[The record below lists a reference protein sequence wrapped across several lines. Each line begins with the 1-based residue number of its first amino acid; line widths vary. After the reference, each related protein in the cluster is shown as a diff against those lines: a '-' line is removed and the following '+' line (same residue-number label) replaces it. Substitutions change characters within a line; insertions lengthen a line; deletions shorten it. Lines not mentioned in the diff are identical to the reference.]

1 MSIGSV
7 DNPLRVAIVGSGPSG
22 FYASEALIKSDLVVE
37 IDLIERLPSP
47 FGLVRSGV
55 APDHP
60 KLKQAIEVYKKIAQH
75 PEFNF
80 VGNVTVGKDINATQL
95 QDHYHAV
102 IYTCGA
108 ETDRKLGIPGEDLK
122 GSYTATEFVGWYN
135 GHPDYR
141 EHTFD
146 LSHET
151 AVVIGQGN
159 VAADVSRILAK
170 SVDELKHTDISQHAL
185 DALSESKI
193 KTIYVVGR
201 RGPAQAKFASKE
213 LKEFLEIENCRPYI
227 DPKELQLN
235 SVSQE
240 ELEAKEGRGNK
251 KNVEIF
257 QKFVE
262 FEDTNKPRT
271 CISTFLKSP
280 VRLEESENSNGQL
293 GKVVLEINEL
303 SGGPFK
309 QSAKGTG
316 ETMEIDCGILFRS
329 IGYNGVPIEGVPFY
343 DRWGTIPNEEGR
355 ILTEHGGDVVTG
367 LYTAGWI
374 KRGPSGIIGTNRA
387 CAVESVEM
395 LLQDINKFPSDKEG
409 RVALYKI
416 LDDNNARYINY
427 PQWEHID
434 AAEVA
439 AGEPKGKPREKFTR
453 RDEMLTI
460 ANA

>member
-1 MSIGSV
+1 MSILGSES
-7 DNPLRVAIVGSGPSG
+7 NPLNVAIVGSGPSG
-22 FYASEALIKSDLVVE
+22 FYATEALIKSDLNVE
-37 IDLIERLPSP
+37 IDLIERLPAP

-60 KLKQAIEVYKKIAQH
+60 KLKQAIEVYKKIAQN

-80 VGNVTVGKDINATQL
+80 VGNVTVGKDVSAQEL
-95 QDHYHAV
+95 QEMYHAV

-108 ETDRKLGIPGEDLK
+108 ETDRKLGIPGEDLT

-141 EHTFD
+141 DRIFD

-151 AVVIGQGN
+151 AVVVGQGN

-185 DALSESKI
+185 DVLTESKI

-213 LKEFLEIENCRPYI
+213 LKEFLEIENCRAYI
-227 DPKELQLN
+227 DPKEMILN
-235 SVSQE
+235 DISQQ
-240 ELEAKEGRGNK
+240 ELESKEGRGNK

-257 QKFVE
+257 QKFAE
-262 FEDTNKPRT
+262 SEDSGKPRT
-271 CISTFLKSP
+271 CIFTFLKSP
-280 VRLEESENSNGQL
+280 IRLE
-293 GKVVLEINEL
+293 GKDRLEKAVLEVNGLTGEM
-303 SGGPFK
+303 FK

-316 ETMEIDCGILFRS
+316 ETLEIECGILFRS

-343 DRWGTIPNEEGR
+343 DRWGTIPNIEGR
-355 ILTEHGGDVVTG
+355 ITAEQDGEVVPG

-387 CAVESVEM
+387 CAVETVGM
-395 LLQDINKFPSDKEG
+395 LLEDISKFDVNKPG
-409 RVALYKI
+409 RTALYKI
-416 LDDNNARYINY
+416 LDSKGARYINY
-427 PQWEHID
+427 PQWTKID
-434 AAEVA
+434 AAEVE
-439 AGEPKGKPREKFTR
+439 AGKPKGKPREKFTR
-453 RDEMLTI
+453 REEMLDI
-460 ANA
+460 AS

>member
-1 MSIGSV
+1 MSEIGSET
-7 DNPLRVAIVGSGPSG
+7 NPLRVAIVGSGPSG
-22 FYASEALIKSDLVVE
+22 FYATEALIKSDFKVE
-37 IDLIERLPSP
+37 IDLIERLPAP
-47 FGLVRSGV
+47 FGLVRNGV

-60 KLKQAIEVYKKIAQH
+60 KLKQAIEVYKRIAEN

-80 VGNVTVGKDINATQL
+80 IGNVTVGKDVKAEEL
-95 QDHYHAV
+95 QQTHHAV
-102 IYTCGA
+102 LYTYGA
-108 ETDRKLGIPGEDLK
+108 ETDRKLGIPGEELP

-141 EHTFD
+141 DRSFD

-185 DALSESKI
+185 DVLAESKI

-227 DPKELQLN
+227 DTDELNLN
-235 SVSQE
+235 ETSQQ
-240 ELEAKEGRGNK
+240 ELNAKEGRGNK

-257 QKFVE
+257 QKFAE
-262 FEDTNKPRT
+262 SNDSGKPRM

-280 VRLEESENSNGQL
+280 IRLEGEGQL
-293 GKVVLEINEL
+293 EKVVFEKNEL
-303 SGGPFK
+303 SGEPFK
-309 QSAKGTG
+309 QSANGTG
-316 ETMEIDCGILFRS
+316 ETIEIECGILFRS
-329 IGYNGVPIEGVPFY
+329 IGYNGVAIPGVPFY
-343 DRWGTIPNEEGR
+343 ERWGTIPNESGR
-355 ILTEHGGDVVTG
+355 ITKEQGGEIVPG

-387 CAVESVEM
+387 CAVESVEA
-395 LLQDINKFPSDKEG
+395 LLEDINTLNADKPG
-409 RVALYKI
+409 REALYKI
-416 LDDNNARYINY
+416 LYAKSVSHINY
-427 PQWEHID
+427 QQWKKID
-434 AAEVA
+434 NAEIK

-453 RDEMLTI
+453 RDEMLDI

>member
-1 MSIGSV
+1 MSDLGSET
-7 DNPLRVAIVGSGPSG
+7 NPLRVAIVGSGPSG
-22 FYASEALIKSDLVVE
+22 FYATEALIKSGTTVE
-37 IDLIERLPSP
+37 VDLIERLPAP
-47 FGLVRSGV
+47 FGLVRNGV

-60 KLKQAIEVYKKIAQH
+60 KLKQAIEVYKKIAEN

-80 VGNVTVGKDINATQL
+80 IGNVTVGTDIRAEDL
-95 QDHYHAV
+95 QQTHHAV

-108 ETDRKLGIPGEDLK
+108 ETDRKLGIPGEDLP

-141 EHTFD
+141 DRSFD

-185 DALSESKI
+185 DALAKSKV

-213 LKEFLEIENCRPYI
+213 LKEFLDIENCRPYI
-227 DPKELQLN
+227 DPNELELNETSKKEL
-235 SVSQE
+235 E
-240 ELEAKEGRGNK
+240 EKEGRANK
-251 KNVEIF
+251 KNLEIF
-257 QKFVE
+257 EKFADS
-262 FEDTNKPRT
+262 EDTGKPRI

-280 VRLEESENSNGQL
+280 IRLEGDTRLER
-293 GKVVLEINEL
+293 VVLERNEL
-303 SGGPFK
+303 SGEPFR

-316 ETMEIDCGILFRS
+316 DSVEIECGILFRS
-329 IGYNGVPIEGVPFY
+329 IGYNGVAIPGVPFY
-343 DRWGTIPNEEGR
+343 ERWGTIPNDGGR
-355 ILTEHGGDVVTG
+355 VLTEQGGDVVPG

-387 CAVESVEM
+387 CAVETVDA
-395 LLQDINKFPSDKEG
+395 LLDDISKLDADVSGREG
-409 RVALYKI
+409 LYNI
-416 LDDNNARYINY
+416 LDRNGVEYINY
-427 PQWEHID
+427 QHWKKID
-434 AAEVA
+434 AAEVE
-439 AGEPKGKPREKFTR
+439 AGKTKGKPREKFTSR
-453 RDEMLTI
+453 EEMLTI
-460 ANA
+460 ARA

>member
-1 MSIGSV
+1 MSIGTES
-7 DNPLRVAIVGSGPSG
+7 NPLKVAIVGSGPSG
-22 FYASEALIKSDLVVE
+22 FYATEALIKSDFVVE
-37 IDLIERLPSP
+37 VDLIERLPVP

-60 KLKQAIEVYKKIAQH
+60 KLKQAIEVYKKIAQS

-80 VGNVTVGKDINATQL
+80 VGNVTVGQDIKAEDIQKT
-95 QDHYHAV
+95 HHAV

-108 ETDRKLGIPGEDLK
+108 ETDRKLGIPGEDLL

-141 EHTFD
+141 DRTFD

-151 AVVIGQGN
+151 AIVIGQGN

-185 DALSESKI
+185 DALADSKI

-227 DPKELQLN
+227 DPKELELN
-235 SVSQE
+235 ETSQQ
-240 ELEAKEGRGNK
+240 ELEMKEGRGNK

-257 QKFVE
+257 QKFAE
-262 FEDTNKPRT
+262 SEDTGKPRT

-280 VRLEESENSNGQL
+280 VRLEGEGRLE
-293 GKVVLEINEL
+293 KAVFEINEL
-303 SGGPFK
+303 SGEPFN

-316 ETMEIDCGILFRS
+316 ETMEIECGILFRS
-329 IGYNGVPIEGVPFY
+329 IGYNGVPIPGVPFY
-343 DRWGTIPNEEGR
+343 DRWGTIPNENGR
-355 ILTEHGGDVVTG
+355 ITTEQGGDVVPG

-387 CAVESVEM
+387 CAVESVDM
-395 LLQDINKFPSDKEG
+395 LLEDVSKLPADKPGREG
-409 RVALYKI
+409 LYKI
-416 LDDNNARYINY
+416 LDANSVQYINY
-427 PQWEHID
+427 DQWMKID
-434 AAEVA
+434 AAEVT

-453 RDEMLTI
+453 REEMLAI
-460 ANA
+460 ANN

>member
-1 MSIGSV
+1 MSSLGAES
-7 DNPLRVAIVGSGPSG
+7 NPLRVAIVGSGPSG
-22 FYASEALIKSDLVVE
+22 FYATEALIKSDLNIE
-37 IDLIERLPSP
+37 IDLIERLPAP
-47 FGLVRSGV
+47 FGLVRNGV

-60 KLKQAIEVYKKIAQH
+60 KLKQAIEVYKKIAQN

-80 VGNVTVGKDINATQL
+80 VGNVMVGEDIKAEEL
-95 QDHYHAV
+95 QQTHHAV
-102 IYTCGA
+102 LYTYGA
-108 ETDRKLGIPGEDLK
+108 ETDRKLGIPGEDLQ

-141 EHTFD
+141 DRTFD

-185 DALSESKI
+185 DAIVESKI
-193 KTIYVVGR
+193 KTIYVIGR

-213 LKEFLEIENCRPYI
+213 LKEFLEIQNCRAYI
-227 DPKELQLN
+227 DPKEMQLN
-235 SVSQE
+235 ATSQQ

-257 QKFVE
+257 QKFADS
-262 FEDTNKPRT
+262 EDTGKERI

-280 VRLEESENSNGQL
+280 VRLEGDGRLE
-293 GKVVLEINEL
+293 KVVLEINEL
-303 SGGPFK
+303 SGEPFK

-329 IGYNGVPIEGVPFY
+329 IGYNGVPIDGVPFY
-343 DRWGTIPNEEGR
+343 DRWGTIPNEAGR
-355 ILTEHGGDVVTG
+355 ITTEQGGDAIPG

-387 CAVESVEM
+387 CAVESVSA
-395 LLQDINKFPSDKEG
+395 LLEDVGKLDADKSG
-409 RVALYKI
+409 REALYKI
-416 LDDNNARYINY
+416 LDGNGTKYINY
-427 PQWEHID
+427 PQWEKID

-439 AGEPKGKPREKFTR
+439 AGEPRGKPREKFTR
-453 RDEMLTI
+453 RDEMLAI
-460 ANA
+460 ANG

>member
-1 MSIGSV
+1 MSIGTES
-7 DNPLRVAIVGSGPSG
+7 NPLKVAIVGSGPSG
-22 FYASEALIKSDLVVE
+22 FYATEALIKSDLNVE
-37 IDLIERLPSP
+37 IDLIERLPAP
-47 FGLVRSGV
+47 FGLVRNGV

-60 KLKQAIEVYKKIAQH
+60 KLKQAIEVYKKIAQS

-80 VGNVTVGKDINATQL
+80 IGNVTVGQDVTAEDL
-95 QDHYHAV
+95 QNTHHAV

-108 ETDRKLGIPGEDLK
+108 ETDRKLGIPGEDLQ

-141 EHTFD
+141 DRTFD

-151 AVVIGQGN
+151 AIVIGQGN

-185 DALSESKI
+185 DALADSKI

-227 DPKELQLN
+227 DPKELELN
-235 SVSQE
+235 ETSQQ
-240 ELEAKEGRGNK
+240 ELEMKEGRGNK

-257 QKFVE
+257 QKFAE
-262 FEDTNKPRT
+262 SEDAGKPRT

-280 VRLEESENSNGQL
+280 VRLEGEGRLQ
-293 GKVVLEINEL
+293 KAVFEINEL
-303 SGGPFK
+303 SGEPFK

-316 ETMEIDCGILFRS
+316 ETMEIECGILFRS
-329 IGYNGVPIEGVPFY
+329 IGYNGVPIPGVPFY
-343 DRWGTIPNEEGR
+343 DRWGTIPNENGR
-355 ILTEHGGDVVTG
+355 ITTEQGGDVVLG

-387 CAVESVEM
+387 CAVESVDM
-395 LLQDINKFPSDKEG
+395 LLEDVSKLSTDKPG
-409 RVALYKI
+409 REALYKI
-416 LDDNNARYINY
+416 LDANNVQFINY
-427 PQWEHID
+427 DQWMKID

-439 AGEPKGKPREKFTR
+439 AGESKGKPREKFTR
-453 RDEMLTI
+453 REEMLAI
-460 ANA
+460 ANG

>member
-1 MSIGSV
+1 MSVGSES
-7 DNPLRVAIVGSGPSG
+7 NPLRVAIVGSGPSG
-22 FYASEALIKSDLVVE
+22 FYATEALIKSDLTVE
-37 IDLIERLPSP
+37 IDLIERLPAP

-60 KLKQAIEVYKKIAQH
+60 KLKQAIEVYKKIAQN

-80 VGNVTVGKDINATQL
+80 VGNVTVGKDVSAKEL
-95 QDHYHAV
+95 QEMYHAV

-108 ETDRKLGIPGEDLK
+108 ETDRKLGIPGEDLA

-141 EHTFD
+141 DRTFD

-185 DALSESKI
+185 DALAESKI

-213 LKEFLEIENCRPYI
+213 LKEFLEIENCRAYI
-227 DPKELQLN
+227 DPEEMKLN
-235 SVSQE
+235 EVSQQ

-257 QKFVE
+257 QKFAE
-262 FEDTNKPRT
+262 SEDSGKSRI

-280 VRLEESENSNGQL
+280 VRLEGDGRLE
-293 GKVVLEINEL
+293 KVVLEINEL
-303 SGGPFK
+303 SGEPFK

-316 ETMEIDCGILFRS
+316 KNIEIDCGILFRS

-343 DRWGTIPNEEGR
+343 DRWGTIPNVEGR
-355 ILTEHGGDVVTG
+355 ITAEQDGAVVPG

-387 CAVESVEM
+387 CAVETVEM
-395 LLQDINKFPSDKEG
+395 LLEDVGKFATDKPG
-409 RVALYKI
+409 RESLYKI
-416 LDDNNARYINY
+416 LDANDTQYINY
-427 PQWEHID
+427 PQWEKID

-439 AGEPKGKPREKFTR
+439 AGESKGKPREKYTR
-453 RDEMLTI
+453 RDEMLDI

>member
-1 MSIGSV
+1 MSIGNEN
-7 DNPLRVAIVGSGPSG
+7 NPLRVAIVGSGPSG
-22 FYASEALIKSDLVVE
+22 FYASEALIKSDLTVE
-37 IDLIERLPSP
+37 IDLIERLPAP

-60 KLKQAIEVYKKIAQH
+60 KLKQAIQVYKKIAQN

-80 VGNVTVGKDINATQL
+80 VGNVTVGKDVSAKEL
-95 QDHYHAV
+95 QENYHAV

-108 ETDRKLGIPGEDLK
+108 ETDRKLGIQGEDLE

-141 EHTFD
+141 DRTFD

-185 DALSESKI
+185 DALAESKI
-193 KTIYVVGR
+193 KTIYVIGR

-227 DPKELQLN
+227 DPKELELN
-235 SVSQE
+235 DVSQL

-257 QKFVE
+257 QKFAE
-262 FEDTNKPRT
+262 IEDTGKPRT

-280 VRLEESENSNGQL
+280 IRLEGNGHL
-293 GKVVLEINEL
+293 EKVVLELNEL
-303 SGGPFK
+303 SGEPFK

-343 DRWGTIPNEEGR
+343 DRWGTIPNEAGR
-355 ILTEHGGDVVTG
+355 ITTEHGGDVITG

-387 CAVESVEM
+387 CAVESVDM
-395 LLQDINKFPSDKEG
+395 LLEDVGKFSSDKAG
-409 RVALYKI
+409 RDVLYKI
-416 LDDNNARYINY
+416 LDANGANYINY
-427 PQWEHID
+427 PQWEKID

-453 RDEMLTI
+453 RDEMLAI
-460 ANA
+460 ANSK